1 MQNALS
7 QRMSGWAANWAQ
19 RRQGR
24 DARAVT
30 LQRRRIYILPTRFG
44 IVFGLLVLA
53 MLLGSLNY
61 DASLGF
67 ALTFLLAGLGLVIMH
82 HCHNNLLAMQIRFAG
97 ALPVF
102 AGQPALYRIA
112 LVNSAPA
119 ARYELELAHAGQIS
133 GPVDLAP
140 GHSKTLEIAV
150 PTDARGWRR
159 LSRFAIA
166 TRYPGS
172 LFRAWTWIHMD
183 ALCLVY
189 PAPAPVGRPIPTG
202 PSHHGTRGMP
212 AQDDSDFVG
221 LRRATPADSPKR
233 VAWKAYARSG
243 QLMVKQFSGAAEV
256 PSMLDWDSLPELGT
270 EARLAQLTRWC
281 LDAAAEMRS
290 FGVRLP
296 TTAVALGSGEKHL
309 HECLQALALFEM
321 PAS

>member
-7 QRMSGWAANWAQ
+7 QRVSGWAANWAQ

-24 DARAVT
+24 DAHAVT

-44 IVFGLLVLA
+44 VVFGMLVLA

-67 ALTFLLAGLGLVIMH
+67 ALTFLLAGLGLVMMH
-82 HCHNNLLAMQIRFAG
+82 HCHNNLLATQVRFAG

-112 LVNSAPA
+112 LVNSARVM
-119 ARYELELAHAGQIS
+119 RYDLELTHASQTA
-133 GPVDLAP
+133 GPADLAP

-150 PTDARGWRR
+150 PTHARGWLR
-159 LSRFAIA
+159 LSRFALA

-189 PAPAPVGRPIPTG
+189 PCPAPPGRPIP
-202 PSHHGTRGMP
+202 PSPGHHGTRGMP

-221 LRRATPADSPKR
+221 LRRATRADPPGR

-256 PSMLDWDSLPELGT
+256 SSMLDWYALPELGT

-281 LDAAAEMRS
+281 LDAAADMRS
-290 FGVRLP
+290 FGLRLP
-296 TTAVALGSGEKHL
+296 TTTVALGNGEKHL
-309 HECLQALALFEM
+309 HECLKALALFEA
-321 PAS
+321 P